1 VALTSVLAHAS
12 IAAHNG
18 QFTMTLDHKSAYLNA
33 TMSGPRVGMN
43 LTSDVVDI
51 LPSMDDSYAE
61 KPIVSNVDLISSY
74 HKTADCKHP
83 YKAFLN
89 KTVIVPLCV

>member
-51 LPSMDDSYAE
+51 LPTMDESYAQWNNDSFVE
-61 KPIVSNVDLISSY
+61 ESFIWVFAVSCLMV
-74 HKTADCKHP
+74 
-83 YKAFLN
+83 
-89 KTVIVPLCV
+89 